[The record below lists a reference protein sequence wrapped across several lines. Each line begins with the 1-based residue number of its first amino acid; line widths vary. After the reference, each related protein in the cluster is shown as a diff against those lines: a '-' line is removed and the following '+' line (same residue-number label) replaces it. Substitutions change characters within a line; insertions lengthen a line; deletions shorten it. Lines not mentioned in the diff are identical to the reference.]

1 MNLNA
6 VKIGIIIFL
15 LAAVAV
21 VHHLPIHGFLG
32 THILH
37 RELFFFPIVMA
48 ALWFGLKASLIT
60 AVAASIF
67 YAQFFYHNIDSSRI
81 SIAVVGLQVAGFN
94 LMALLTGWMVDRQ
107 RRQRRERDF
116 LNETFGKYVSKAV
129 RDEILGGRVT
139 LSGELK
145 EVTVLFADL
154 RDFTRLVE
162 TIPPREVVTII
173 NTYFKSMSAAI
184 NTHNGLVL
192 QFIGD
197 EIEAVFGA
205 PVALKNH
212 RQWAVD
218 AALDM
223 RTRLSQVNLQLVN
236 QGFPSL
242 RHGIGIHAGK
252 VVAANIGSSQRLSY
266 ALVGE
271 TVNIASRIQDL
282 NKEFDTDILISEA
295 VSQGLDRCVDM
306 HPLPPVPVK
315 GVREPLHLMSIDKQP
330 FVCVASV

>member
-1 MNLNA
+1 MPMNLNA
-6 VKIGIIIFL
+6 MKTGIIIFL

-37 RELFFFPIVMA
+37 RELFFFPIVLA
-48 ALWFGLKASLIT
+48 GLWFGLPAALFTS
-60 AVAASIF
+60 AAASIV
-67 YAQFFYHNIDSSRI
+67 YAHFFYHNIDAGRI
-81 SIAVVGLQVAGFN
+81 SVAVVGLQVAGFN

-129 RDEILGGRVT
+129 RDEILDGRVS
-139 LSGELK
+139 LKGEIK

-162 TIPPREVVTII
+162 STPPRDVVTII
-173 NTYFKSMSAAI
+173 NTYFKSMTEAI
-184 NTHNGLVL
+184 NAHHGLVI

-205 PVALKNH
+205 PVALEKH
-212 RQWAVD
+212 QQWAVD
-218 AALDM
+218 AALEM
-223 RTRLSQVNLQLVN
+223 RTRLSQVNLQLAN
-236 QGFPSL
+236 QGFPPL
-242 RHGIGIHAGK
+242 RHGIGLHAGK
-252 VVAANIGSSQRLSY
+252 VVAANIGSTQRLSY

-271 TVNIASRIQDL
+271 TVNIASRIEEL
-282 NKEFDTDILISEA
+282 NKDFDTDILISEA
-295 VSQGLDRCVDM
+295 VRQGIDRSVDM
-306 HPLPPVPVK
+306 NPLPPVPVK
-315 GVREPLHLMSIDKQP
+315 GIREPLHLFSLDH
-330 FVCVASV
+330 